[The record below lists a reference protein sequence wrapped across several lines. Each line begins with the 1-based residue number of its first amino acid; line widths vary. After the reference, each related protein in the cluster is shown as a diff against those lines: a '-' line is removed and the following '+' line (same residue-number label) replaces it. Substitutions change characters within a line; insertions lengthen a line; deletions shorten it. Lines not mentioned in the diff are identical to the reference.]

1 MGVHGLWQLLHSTGR
16 PVPLESLENKVL
28 AVDISVWL
36 HQLAKGMRDSE
47 GNPLPNAHLQG
58 LFTRICKLLYY
69 RIKPIF
75 VFDGGVPELKKQ
87 TLRAR
92 RERREFA
99 EQESGQA
106 TRKLLTNLIR
116 SQAISH
122 VLGEGEGSIP
132 NTSVLK
138 LSSSKKPDMFELP
151 PIPESSRS
159 YLEGGDAGNE
169 SPEDSWEERMM
180 TRQLLEEE
188 FQDLDAVDVHSND
201 FKSLP
206 PEIQHEIIIDLKEKG
221 KRPSRR
227 GEFKPPKDSMDFS
240 KYQISKILKQSKLSN
255 RLDEVRKEMST
266 RSTGELTQDLE
277 KDFFSDEVQSS
288 RVVSED
294 TSHYILIKGL
304 RRKDELKTD
313 EEKEF
318 SKNVTAGDKEI
329 ESSSSHIVDKLL
341 KDSDVNKSITGI
353 GLNSVD
359 QKSIIG
365 QVERE
370 SSVSNKTGVIQT
382 NISKSINKKEGK
394 EETITRKEFS
404 DWTKY
409 DNQREDN
416 LHELGHSNTADL
428 VSSSKCDLLSQTSSV
443 STSSAL
449 IQEAKTTVA
458 NNGSDSEKERI
469 EISNDIVD
477 LSEKE
482 GNRDEIKTAPRL
494 AEIKKVHHD
503 EEDNSG
509 SEDEFIEVPEFPSLI
524 DESDLSTSRN
534 IPGIVSS
541 VCAENSKGILA
552 AVNIKDISKD
562 VVSVDLT
569 GFEDINNG
577 EDAKETEFIEV
588 IKEAENVDTSDSSD
602 SESKNMAEQFQ
613 VMNEM
618 KLLELQYDLE
628 LESTALKAER
638 GRQERHATSI
648 TDQMH
653 AEAQELL
660 RLFGIPYLV
669 SPLEAE
675 AQCAQLDQAGHTNGT
690 VTDDSDIWL
699 FGGHRVYKNLFQQ
712 KKHVEFYTDTNIKA
726 QLGLTRQHLIN
737 FALLCGSDYTEG
749 IQGVGPITA
758 MEILAEF
765 PGEELEGLVALKSWW
780 EESQTQVN
788 VTKETSIRSKLREL
802 DLRPGF
808 PSPKVVEAYMNP
820 VLDDSDETFSW
831 SMPDL
836 DELRQYPFNY

>member
-1 MGVHGLWQLLHSTGR
+1 MGVHGLWQLLNSTGR

-28 AVDISVWL
+28 AVDVSVWL
-36 HQLAKGMRDSE
+36 HQLAKGMRDRE

-132 NTSVLK
+132 VTSVLK

-159 YLEGGDAGNE
+159 YMEGGDTGNE

-188 FQDLDAVDVHSND
+188 FQDLDAVDIHSDD

-227 GEFKPPKDSMDFS
+227 GEVKLPKDSMDFS
-240 KYQISKILKQSKLSN
+240 KYQITKLLKQSKLSN
-255 RLDEVRKEMST
+255 RLDEVRKELST
-266 RSTGELTQDLE
+266 RSAGELTQDLE

-288 RVVSED
+288 RVVSSD

-313 EEKEF
+313 EENEF
-318 SKNVTAGDKEI
+318 SENVRASAEEI
-329 ESSSSHIVDKLL
+329 QSSSSQIVDKVLNDGNVT
-341 KDSDVNKSITGI
+341 KSKTGFRQESIT
-353 GLNSVD
+353 
-359 QKSIIG
+359 G

-370 SSVSNKTGVIQT
+370 SSVSNNTEFSVTEVIQT
-382 NISKSINKKEGK
+382 NLSKSIDNKKEGK
-394 EETITRKEFS
+394 EETVTRKELS
-404 DWTKY
+404 ACNKY
-409 DNQREDN
+409 NDPSGENF
-416 LHELGHSNTADL
+416 LELKHLNTADL
-428 VSSSKCDLLSQTSSV
+428 NSRSSSKYNLFSQIASS
-443 STSSAL
+443 SNSSAL
-449 IQEAKTTVA
+449 VHEAKVTFDI
-458 NNGSDSEKERI
+458 NQLDSEKERF
-469 EISNDIVD
+469 EITDDIVD
-477 LSEKE
+477 LSVKE
-482 GNRDEIKTAPRL
+482 ENTDEIKTVSR
-494 AEIKKVHHD
+494 EEVIKKDHHV
-503 EEDNSG
+503 EEDQSG
-509 SEDEFIEVPEFPSLI
+509 SEDEFIEVPEFPTLI
-524 DESDLSTSRN
+524 NEDGSSISRN
-534 IPGIVSS
+534 MPCIESADH
-541 VCAENSKGILA
+541 AENSKGVLT
-552 AVNIKDISKD
+552 AVNIENSSKDILAI
-562 VVSVDLT
+562 DLT
-569 GFEDINNG
+569 GVGNILEG
-577 EDAKETEFIEV
+577 EDAKETEVSEV
-588 IKEAENVDTSDSSD
+588 INESENIDTSDSST
-602 SESKNMAEQFQ
+602 SESKHMIEKFQ
-613 VMNEM
+613 VMNKM
-618 KLLELQYDLE
+618 DLHELQYDLE

-638 GRQERHATSI
+638 GRQERLATSI

-675 AQCAQLDQAGHTNGT
+675 AQCAQLDRAGHTNGT
-690 VTDDSDIWL
+690 ITDDSDIWL

-737 FALLCGSDYTEG
+737 IALLCGSDYTEG

-765 PGEELEGLVALKSWW
+765 PGEELEGLVALK
-780 EESQTQVN
+780 
-788 VTKETSIRSKLREL
+788 
-802 DLRPGF
+802 
-808 PSPKVVEAYMNP
+808 
-820 VLDDSDETFSW
+820 
-831 SMPDL
+831 
-836 DELRQYPFNY
+836 